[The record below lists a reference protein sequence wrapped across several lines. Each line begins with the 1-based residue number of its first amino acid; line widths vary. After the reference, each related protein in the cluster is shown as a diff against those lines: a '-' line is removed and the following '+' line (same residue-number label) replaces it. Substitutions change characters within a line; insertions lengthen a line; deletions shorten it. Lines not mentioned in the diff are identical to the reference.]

1 MIRKLRQADREQLEK
16 LLNKTVQFNNDEKSV
31 ALELI
36 DTAIQNGKQSDYHIY
51 VYETDG
57 MITGYHCTGKRPLTD
72 GVYDLYWIVA
82 DPEQRGKGIGGALL
96 KHAETFVTD
105 NNGRWILA
113 ETSSRESYEGTRNFY
128 HRNNYT
134 IVAQISDFY
143 SIGDKLVVFGKYLQ
157 K

>member
-1 MIRKLRQADREQLEK
+1 MIRKLRQADREHLEA
-16 LLNKTVQFNNDEKSV
+16 LLNKILQFKNEEKNV
-31 ALELI
+31 AMELI
-36 DTAIQNGKQSDYHIY
+36 DTALHNGNQSDYNIF
-51 VYETDG
+51 VYDSDG
-57 MITGYHCTGKRPLTD
+57 TITGYHCTGKRSLTD

-82 DPEQRGKGIGGALL
+82 DPDQRGKGIGGALL
-96 KHAETFVTD
+96 QHAEKFVKD

-143 SIGDKLVVFGKYLQ
+143 SVGDNLVVFGKYLQ